1 MCATCWRFTR
11 VFACG
16 CRCLVPITMSAAL
29 APTPGQD
36 INVTFEDQ
44 QKINR
49 FARLNARMEE
59 IKEELKQK
67 KLVMQNMD
75 DALNEIQVAELEAE
89 DDEEGIRLMEG
100 EVFVQFGLGD
110 ASTWIEDK
118 KKGVEEETGSLS
130 QSIETIKEEM
140 NQLKTALYAKFGR
153 DNINLEA
160 DE

>member
-1 MCATCWRFTR
+1 MT
-11 VFACG
+11 
-16 CRCLVPITMSAAL
+16 TMSAA
-29 APTPGQD
+29 AITPAPGQD

-89 DDEEGIRLMEG
+89 DDNDGVRLMEG
-100 EVFVQFGLGD
+100 EVFVQFGLDG
-110 ASTWIEDK
+110 ATTWIEGK
-118 KKGVEEETGSLS
+118 KKGVEEESASLS
-130 QSIETIKEEM
+130 QAIETIKEEM